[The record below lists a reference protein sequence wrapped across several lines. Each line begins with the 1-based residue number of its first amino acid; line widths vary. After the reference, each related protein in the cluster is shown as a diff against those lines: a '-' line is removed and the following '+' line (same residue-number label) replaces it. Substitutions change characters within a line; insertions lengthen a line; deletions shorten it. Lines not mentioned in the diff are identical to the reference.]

1 MNNSTIAWKTRAQLD
16 DFMVKMFHGFSK
28 PQNKFVRDMVY
39 GIQATGDTILTDI
52 ARAVDSEG
60 RHRNVENRLSRNLQA
75 EGLAQGLQDAVMDD
89 AKRFIDKN
97 TLIIVDPTDVC
108 KPHASK
114 MEHLTLVR
122 DASRSTKDNV
132 VRTRGY
138 HGCMAVACRPGS
150 RKTVPLALKLW
161 SSNAAGHKGENE
173 EVLDVLRAIDRATD
187 GKGARVY
194 DRGGDRPAFYD
205 YYLDNGRK
213 FITRMN
219 ERDLVS
225 WKRPKPNTWLASQC
239 IMRHKAVVSFDSHG
253 KETRRKIDFGV
264 MPVKLPWRGE
274 ELRLVVVRGF
284 GQKPMML
291 LTNLAVNEKLQAE
304 GKDGTDHSYKALWQ
318 VVEGYLSRWRVEETI
333 RFVKQCYGFEN
344 IRVMS
349 YASWKNLSALVLV
362 TAYFT
367 AAWLG
372 RGVRKDVLVAH
383 IERMHQRF
391 NDVPEFFLYAL
402 ADGIRRAFSRY
413 GTWKTRAAT
422 RPKKPADNQPDL
434 PGWDE
439 LAFLGAG

>member
-1 MNNSTIAWKTRAQLD
+1 ML
-16 DFMVKMFHGFSK
+16 KMSHGFSK
-28 PQNKFVRDMVY
+28 PQSRFIRDMVY

-52 ARAVDSEG
+52 ARCVDSEN
-60 RHRNVENRLSRNLQA
+60 RHRNVENRLGRNLQA
-75 EGLAQGLQDAVMDD
+75 EGLAQDLQDAVMGD
-89 AKRFIDKN
+89 AKRFIDRN

-108 KPHASK
+108 KPHAYK

-132 VRTRGY
+132 VTTRGY
-138 HGCMAVACRPGS
+138 HGCMAVACRSGS

-161 SSNAAGHKGENE
+161 SSNAAGH
-173 EVLDVLRAIDRATD
+173 
-187 GKGARVY
+187 
-194 DRGGDRPAFYD
+194 RGD
-205 YYLDNGRK
+205 
-213 FITRMN
+213 
-219 ERDLVS
+219 
-225 WKRPKPNTWLASQC
+225 
-239 IMRHKAVVSFDSHG
+239 
-253 KETRRKIDFGV
+253 
-264 MPVKLPWRGE
+264 E

-284 GQKPMML
+284 GRKPMTL
-291 LTNLAVNEKLQAE
+291 LTNLAVNERLQKE
-304 GKDGTDHSYKALWQ
+304 GRDGTDRSYRALWQ
-318 VVEGYLSRWRVEETI
+318 VVEGYLSRWRIEETI

-349 YASWKNLSALVLV
+349 YASWRNMSALVLV
-362 TAYFT
+362 TAYFA

-413 GTWKTRAAT
+413 GSWMSKAVTRQ
-422 RPKKPADNQPDL
+422 KPPGGAQPDL

-439 LAFLGAG
+439 LAFIGAG

>member
-1 MNNSTIAWKTRAQLD
+1 
-16 DFMVKMFHGFSK
+16 MVKLFHGFSR
-28 PQNKFVRDMVY
+28 PRNKFVRDMVY

-52 ARAVDSEG
+52 SRVIDS
-60 RHRNVENRLSRNLQA
+60 RNKHRNVENRLSRNLQA
-75 EGLAQGLQDAVMDD
+75 EGLAKDLQEAVMDD

-108 KPHASK
+108 KPHAHK

-132 VRTRGY
+132 VKTRGY
-138 HGCMAVACRPGS
+138 HGCMAVACKPGS
-150 RKTVPLALKLW
+150 RKIVPLALKLW
-161 SSNAAGHKGENE
+161 SSNAVGHKGENE
-173 EVLDVLRAIDRATD
+173 EVVDVLRAIDKATG
-187 GKGARVY
+187 GKGVRVY

-205 YYLDNGRK
+205 YYLDNNRK

-225 WKRPKPNTWLASQC
+225 WKRPQSNTWLASQC
-239 IMRHKAVVSFDSHG
+239 IMYHKAVVNFDSHG
-253 KETRRKIDFGV
+253 KETRRVIDFGV
-264 MPVKLPWRGE
+264 MPVRLPWRDE
-274 ELRLVVVRGF
+274 DLRLVVVKGF

-291 LTNLAVNEKLQAE
+291 LTNLAINEKLQKE

-318 VVEGYLSRWRVEETI
+318 VVEGYLSRWRIEETI

-349 YASWKNLSALVLV
+349 YASWKNMSALVLV
-362 TAYFT
+362 TTYFA

-383 IERMHQRF
+383 IEQMHQRF

-402 ADGIRRAFSRY
+402 AEGIKRAFSRY
-413 GTWKTRAAT
+413 GAWATKAVVKTR
-422 RPKKPADNQPDL
+422 PPADGQPDL

-439 LAFLGAG
+439 LAFLGSG